1 MSDAK
6 RGLRAKYNANLSLL
20 TDLYQVTMAYAGWKS
35 GFAEKGQEKITVFEL
50 YYRSNP
56 FGGGFA
62 VSCGLSSILDLIED
76 FHISQEDCEY
86 LASLTGADQEPLFE
100 KAFLDYLR
108 DMKLT
113 VDVEA
118 IEEGRV
124 VFANQPI
131 LRIKGPI
138 LQCQLLET
146 PLLNLFNFETLIAT
160 KASRVKEA
168 AGKDQVLEFGLR
180 RAQGIDGALLASRAA
195 YVGGAD
201 ASSNVLAGK
210 IYGIPQRG
218 THAHSWV
225 MAFDDEQEAFNAFA
239 KAMPNNSV
247 LLVDTYDTLEGVRK
261 AVETAKWLKSQ
272 GHSLLGIRLDSGDL
286 AYLSFEARKILD
298 RAGLNDT
305 KIVASNDLDE
315 NLIVNLKLQGAKIDI
330 WGVGTKL
337 VTAYDQP
344 ALGGVYK
351 LTAVKDGQGPWQYRI
366 KLSEQMIK
374 VTTPGIHQVRR
385 FMMDGLFAGD
395 MIFDIDRPPKGAG
408 TIVDPFDHT
417 RRKSFGPAASFE
429 DLLKPCVR
437 NGKVIA
443 GRDSLDKIR
452 ERRLRDVEALHPAV
466 RRFLNPHVYPVGLE
480 PQLYSM
486 KNKMILDRRGL
497 AQEEIA

>member
-1 MSDAK
+1 MSDTK
-6 RGLRAKYNANLSLL
+6 HGLKGKYKTNLSLL

-35 GFAEKGQEKITVFEL
+35 GFASDVQSKTAVFEL
-50 YYRSNP
+50 YYRNNP

-76 FHISQEDCEY
+76 FEISQEDCEY
-86 LASLTGADQEPLFE
+86 LGSLKGSDGKALFE

-108 DMKLT
+108 ELKLT

-118 IEEGRV
+118 VEEGRI
-124 VFANQPI
+124 VFANEPV
-131 LRIKGPI
+131 LRIQGPL

-160 KASRVKEA
+160 KAARVREA
-168 AGKDQVLEFGLR
+168 AGKDQILEFGLR
-180 RAQGIDGALLASRAA
+180 RAQGVDGALSASRAA
-195 YVGGAD
+195 YVGGVD

-225 MAFDDEQEAFNAFA
+225 MAFEDEEEAFMAFV

-261 AVETAKWLKSQ
+261 AVRTANWLKSQ

-298 RAGLNDT
+298 QAGLPET
-305 KIVASNDLDE
+305 KIVASNDLAE
-315 NLIVNLKLQGAKIDI
+315 NLIVNLKQQGAKIDI

-351 LTAVKDGQGPWQYRI
+351 LTAVKDGKGPWQYRI

-385 FMMDGLFAGD
+385 FKKDGLFAGD
-395 MIFDIDRPPKGAG
+395 MIFDIDVPPKGDG

-417 RRKSFGPAASFE
+417 RRKNFGSGSQFE

-437 NGKVIA
+437 AGQITA
-443 GRDSLDKIR
+443 GRDSLETVR
-452 ERRLRDVEALHPAV
+452 ERRRKDIESLHPAI

-480 PQLYSM
+480 PQLYNL
-486 KNKMILDRRGL
+486 KNKMILEHRGL
-497 AQEEIA
+497 TQQEIA